1 MKRPLNLSRRR
12 LAALLSLA
20 GLTTLVTNCSENPPS
35 IATPVTKTVNRNSPS
50 TRPTR
55 TPKPRTTAAE
65 PTAITPSP
73 TPAIVPRPAAKA
85 SQTPSQTQAPVQPTP
100 TARPT
105 QTPRPSPTPTTKPE
119 PTPEPVVSPLTGL
132 PTSIEQT
139 ALRVVAVKIDN
150 APQARPQSGLS
161 AADIVYE
168 HLTEGPVT
176 RYTAFFHST
185 DVERVGPIRSS
196 RFVDRDLV
204 QQFNALFAHVGG
216 SPPVLNDLRSSNVA
230 DMDQF
235 FYDETRP
242 YFRIP
247 NRSAP
252 YNMYLDL
259 ASLRE
264 FGRDRHPNTGE
275 TPSMLFYTKEPAL
288 GPLSQLS
295 IPAGSRT
302 IFQTTYTFDRQTR
315 RWQRSI
321 GGEID
326 VDVATGRAINVE
338 NVVLQRITSR
348 TTKFDEDSL
357 GNKSLWI
364 ETTGEGPTSLFRDG
378 TRYDGTWRRQSATAV
393 TEFFNPDGSPLKL
406 RPGRTWV
413 HLIPPQQLISAV

>member
-1 MKRPLNLSRRR
+1 MP
-12 LAALLSLA
+12 
-20 GLTTLVTNCSENPPS
+20 
-35 IATPVTKTVNRNSPS
+35 
-50 TRPTR
+50 RPT
-55 TPKPRTTAAE
+55 
-65 PTAITPSP
+65 
-73 TPAIVPRPAAKA
+73 AKD

-216 SPPVLNDLRSSNVA
+216 SPPVLNDLRSSDVA

-275 TPSMLFYTKEPAL
+275 TPSMLFNTKEPAL
-288 GPLSQLS
+288 GPL
-295 IPAGSRT
+295 
-302 IFQTTYTFDRQTR
+302 DR
-315 RWQRSI
+315 
-321 GGEID
+321 
-326 VDVATGRAINVE
+326 
-338 NVVLQRITSR
+338 
-348 TTKFDEDSL
+348 
-357 GNKSLWI
+357 KSKRLN
-364 ETTGEGPTSLFRDG
+364 S
-378 TRYDGTWRRQSATAV
+378 
-393 TEFFNPDGSPLKL
+393 SP
-406 RPGRTWV
+406 W
-413 HLIPPQQLISAV
+413 

>member
-1 MKRPLNLSRRR
+1 MKRPISLSRRR
-12 LAALLSLA
+12 LTGLLSLA
-20 GLTTLVTNCSENPPS
+20 GLSTLITSCYENSPS
-35 IATPVTKTVNRNSPS
+35 VATPVTKPINRNSPS

-65 PTAITPSP
+65 PISVTPSP
-73 TPAIVPRPAAKA
+73 SPAIVPRPAAKA
-85 SQTPSQTQAPVQPTP
+85 SQAPSQTQAPVQPTP

-119 PTPEPVVSPLTGL
+119 PTPEPIVSPLTGL
-132 PTSIEQT
+132 PTSIQQT

-185 DVERVGPIRSS
+185 DVERVGPIRSA

-216 SPPVLNDLRSSNVA
+216 SPPVLDDLRSSEVA

-247 NRSAP
+247 SRSAP
-252 YNMYLDL
+252 FNMYLDL

-264 FGRDRHPNTGE
+264 FGRDRHPNTGK
-275 TPSMLFYTKEPAL
+275 TPSLLFYTEEPSL

-295 IPAGSRT
+295 VPAGSQT
-302 IFQTTYTFDRQTR
+302 IFQTTYICDRQTR
-315 RWQRSI
+315 RWRRSI

-326 VDVATGRAINVE
+326 VDVATGHAIYVE

-364 ETTGEGPTSLFRDG
+364 ETTGEGPVSLFRDG
-378 TRYDGTWRRQSATAV
+378 TRYDGTWRRKSAAAV